1 LTPVDVPRTFRAVTS
16 PARATTTAA
25 EATVPGSAVAGS
37 AVAGS
42 AVAGSAVAGSAVAG
56 SALAGR
62 RVIVL
67 ESRRAAEMASLVA
80 RQGGEPIVAPTMR
93 EVPLT
98 AGPEVRAFAE
108 ALRVGALDVVILLTG
123 VGTRALAASLEAD
136 DVMTREALGEALSR
150 TRVLARGPK
159 TVAALKEL
167 RVSGYLTAPEPHT
180 WRELLEVAR
189 GDGTLRDA
197 RVAVQLY
204 GAPHPE
210 LTAALEAEGARV
222 ESVPVYRWQLPD
234 DVAPALRAVDALLAG
249 DVDAVL
255 FTSAQQLDHWLEIA
269 AQRGE
274 REALLAA
281 LGRTLLGSI
290 GPTCTERLV
299 AYGLRPAVQPEHA
312 HMGHLVKALGTYL
325 YAHGDMK

>member
-1 LTPVDVPRTFRAVTS
+1 MTS
-16 PARATTTAA
+16 PQRTTDTTS
-25 EATVPGSAVAGS
+25 EPTVAG
-37 AVAGS
+37 G
-42 AVAGSAVAGSAVAG
+42 
-56 SALAGR
+56 ALAGR

-108 ALRVGALDVVILLTG
+108 ALGAGALDLVVLLTG

-136 DVMTREALGEALSR
+136 GVMTCEAFGAALSR

-167 RVSGYLTAPEPHT
+167 RVTGYLIAPEPYT
-180 WRELLEVAR
+180 WRELLDVAR
-189 GDGTLRDA
+189 GDGSLAGA

-204 GAPHPE
+204 GTPHPE

-222 ESVPVYRWQLPD
+222 ETVPVYRWQLPD
-234 DVAPALRAVDALLAG
+234 DVTPAQRAIDALLAG
-249 DVDAVL
+249 GVDAVL

-269 AQRGE
+269 AQGGR

-281 LGRTLLGSI
+281 LGRTRLGSI

-312 HMGHLVKALGTYL
+312 HMGHLVKALGACMH
-325 YAHGDMK
+325 AHGDMK

>member
-1 LTPVDVPRTFRAVTS
+1 MTS
-16 PARATTTAA
+16 PERTTAPA
-25 EATVPGSAVAGS
+25 PDASVAG
-37 AVAGS
+37 AP
-42 AVAGSAVAGSAVAG
+42 
-56 SALAGR
+56 LAGR

-67 ESRRAAEMASLVA
+67 ESRRATEMASLVA
-80 RQGGEPIVAPTMR
+80 RQGGEPIVAPTMC

-108 ALRVGALDVVILLTG
+108 ALGAGALDVVILLTG

-136 DVMTREALGEALSR
+136 GVMTREALGAALSR

-167 RVSGYLTAPEPHT
+167 RVTGYLTAPEPHT
-180 WRELLEVAR
+180 WRELRDVAR
-189 GDGTLRDA
+189 GGGTLAGA

-222 ESVPVYRWQLPD
+222 ETVPVYRWQLPD
-234 DVAPALRAVDALLAG
+234 DTAPAERAIDALLAG
-249 DVDAVL
+249 GVDAVL

-269 AQRGE
+269 AQGGR

-281 LGRTLLGSI
+281 LGRTRLGSI

-299 AYGLRPAVQPEHA
+299 AYGLQPAVQPEHA
-312 HMGHLVKALGTYL
+312 HMGHLVKALGSCMH
-325 YAHGDMK
+325 AHGDMK

>member
-1 LTPVDVPRTFRAVTS
+1 LTPADLPRTLRAVTS
-16 PARATTTAA
+16 PERTTAPA
-25 EATVPGSAVAGS
+25 PDASVAG
-37 AVAGS
+37 G
-42 AVAGSAVAGSAVAG
+42 
-56 SALAGR
+56 ALAGR
-62 RVIVL
+62 RVVVL

-80 RQGGEPIVAPTMR
+80 RQGGEHIVAPTMR

-108 ALRVGALDVVILLTG
+108 TLGAGALDVVILLTG

-136 DVMTREALGEALSR
+136 GVMTREAFGAALSR

-167 RVSGYLTAPEPHT
+167 RVTGFLTAPEPHT
-180 WRELLEVAR
+180 WRELLDVAR
-189 GDGTLRDA
+189 GRGTLAGA

-210 LTAALEAEGARV
+210 LTAGLEAEGARV
-222 ESVPVYRWQLPD
+222 ETVPVYRWQLPED
-234 DVAPALRAVDALLAG
+234 TAPAERAIEALLAG
-249 DVDAVL
+249 GVDAVL

-269 AQRGE
+269 AQRGR
-274 REALLAA
+274 REVLLEA

-299 AYGLRPAVQPEHA
+299 AYGLRPAVQPAHA
-312 HMGHLVKALGTYL
+312 HMGHLVKALGSCMH
-325 YAHGDMK
+325 AHGDMK